1 MPKHYQDLNRVINY
15 MREHWPSLVLEK
27 WRVGIEE
34 YNKIVKLAVKDLNQN
49 VSYGKYFMRLA
60 GLSGSGKTTQLLPT
74 GEVYF
79 QKKQLKPVIMAA
91 RKFVKYHPY
100 YQQILE
106 YYGKENIRKMTD
118 EFVTIM
124 LFLVMKELLRL
135 GVDMI
140 LDVTLL
146 DPEVEKILVEMLE
159 ENNYKK
165 IMLMVVASPRTTEI
179 FLKKRS
185 WRHTKKTE
193 QEFLRATEKAL
204 DFYGTRQP
212 KMRVVMWSVYNKKP
226 VFDGEVKDVM
236 SIYQKYV
243 FKMGRLKYS
252 EDELVEAKIKYLC

>member
-1 MPKHYQDLNRVINY
+1 MHYF
-15 MREHWPSLVLEK
+15 LE
-27 WRVGIEE
+27 
-34 YNKIVKLAVKDLNQN
+34 Q
-49 VSYGKYFMRLA
+49 
-60 GLSGSGKTTQLLPT
+60 
-74 GEVYF
+74 
-79 QKKQLKPVIMAA
+79 
-91 RKFVKYHPY
+91 
-100 YQQILE
+100 
-106 YYGKENIRKMTD
+106 
-118 EFVTIM
+118 
-124 LFLVMKELLRL
+124 
-135 GVDMI
+135 
-140 LDVTLL
+140 
-146 DPEVEKILVEMLE
+146 E

-165 IMLMVVASPRTTEI
+165 IMLMIVASPRTTEI

-185 WRHTKKTE
+185 WRHTEKTE